1 MHFKSVQIFFD
12 LKKTDRCKK
21 WWIRSRNPK
30 ILNFCVFSVFFCVFL
45 WYPVICLAWL
55 AMLFA
60 FRCQVSINQWAPVT
74 HHLSFCSSGLAMSL
88 SAACRRLA
96 NVLFCLHCFLDP
108 FHWFIL
114 PIWNPTLNKVIC
126 ANIPIFFI
134 FQNRSYKA
142 PVHGSNSLAGCF
154 QCFSFFPLFMF
165 HEFKTHGFLLLIYCF
180 ACFHFFH
187 VCSFFFILLHYFS
200 FRCMFFHFVA
210 FISFYFIFFHFISFF
225 LFFCFGTKT
234 QLV

>member
-12 LKKTDRCKK
+12 LKKADRCKK
-21 WWIRSRNPK
+21 WWICSKNPK
-30 ILNFCVFSVFFCVFL
+30 ITNFCVFL
-45 WYPVICLAWL
+45 WYHVICLAWL

-96 NVLFCLHCFLDP
+96 NVLFCLPCFLDP
-108 FHWFIL
+108 FHWFIP

-126 ANIPIFFI
+126 ANSP
-134 FQNRSYKA
+134 NRSYKA

-154 QCFSFFPLFMF
+154 QCFSFF
-165 HEFKTHGFLLLIYCF
+165 HCSCLISLKHIVSYYWSI

-200 FRCMFFHFVA
+200 FCCMFFHFVA
-210 FISFYFIFFHFISFF
+210 FISVYFILFHFFSF
-225 LFFCFGTKT
+225 LFRYQNPAGLILSLIDTGKYFGE
-234 QLV
+234 

>member
-1 MHFKSVQIFFD
+1 MRFKSFQIFLD
-12 LKKTDRCKK
+12 LKKADVCKK
-21 WWIRSRNPK
+21 WWIYSENPK
-30 ILNFCVFSVFFCVFL
+30 IINFCVFL

-96 NVLFCLHCFLDP
+96 NVLFCLPYFLDP

-126 ANIPIFFI
+126 ANIPIF
-134 FQNRSYKA
+134 
-142 PVHGSNSLAGCF
+142 
-154 QCFSFFPLFMF
+154 SFFQTVHTKPLCNV
-165 HEFKTHGFLLLIYCF
+165 LIHWLVVF
-180 ACFHFFH
+180 N
-187 VCSFFFILLHYFS
+187 V
-200 FRCMFFHFVA
+200 
-210 FISFYFIFFHFISFF
+210 F
-225 LFFCFGTKT
+225 LFSI
-234 QLV
+234 VHVWIV